1 MWITKAMTAAA
12 LMLPGQVESAATLT
26 LVAHSAG
33 YNACIYNCTVACGE
47 VYVESRACAEK
58 RQLCNR
64 DCLIKFPA
72 DYTGCNKG
80 WMPTAK
86 GCKCIKPLLS
96 NGICPK

>member
-1 MWITKAMTAAA
+1 MWINVVVTATA
-12 LMLPGQVESAATLT
+12 LMLPSQIVNPSVTL
-26 LVAHSAG
+26 AGSPG

-47 VYVESRACAEK
+47 VYVDSRACAEK

-64 DCLIKFPA
+64 DCILKFPA

-86 GCKCIKPLLS
+86 GCKCIKPLLP
-96 NGICPK
+96 NGVCPR

>member
-1 MWITKAMTAAA
+1 MWITAVVTAAA
-12 LMLPGQVESAATLT
+12 LILPGEIGSAPLT
-26 LVAHSAG
+26 LVGSPG

-64 DCLIKFPA
+64 GCIIKFPL

-80 WMPTAK
+80 WKPTAK
-86 GCKCIKPLLS
+86 GCKCIKPLLPS
-96 NGICPK
+96 GVCPR